1 MLYFL
6 GSIVLAMM
14 IGIVSVSYFGPDA
27 LPPWVDGLFWGTLG
41 AGALVRFL
49 EITVFAW
56 YQRAGTRHPLR
67 TSMRRSD
74 AIEGRER
81 VLSVD

>member
-1 MLYFL
+1 MLYFI
-6 GSIVLAMM
+6 GSIGLAMV
-14 IGIVSVSYFGPDA
+14 IGVVSVGHYGPDG
-27 LPPWVDGLFWGTLG
+27 LPPWVDGLFWGIMG

-56 YQRAGTRHPLR
+56 YQRPGTRHQRR
-67 TSMRRSD
+67 TSMKRPD

-81 VLSVD
+81 ILSVD